1 MTVDGRSAILSG
13 LLLDREREAPD
24 EAVGALGVST
34 PRLLGLCFRPFGR
47 EIVDVIRQA
56 AERRRMRLLVAV
68 DGSSVSDETLEYA
81 IDIADALD
89 ADVTVC
95 HVVEPALFVEDVSEP
110 VESLSEAERRFLLS
124 GVDDAFDRGLAVLD
138 EAVEFAAELGRT
150 VDREIRYGDPA
161 TEVTEFAES
170 DGFDAIYVGHRGR
183 STREE
188 RFLGSV
194 AKGVVERSTV
204 PVTVVR

>member
-1 MTVDGRSAILSG
+1 
-13 LLLDREREAPD
+13 
-24 EAVGALGVST
+24 
-34 PRLLGLCFRPFGR
+34 
-47 EIVDVIRQA
+47 
-56 AERRRMRLLVAV
+56 MRVLVAV

-81 IDIADALD
+81 IDIADALE

-150 VDREIRYGDPA
+150 VDREIRYGDPV

-183 STREE
+183 STRAE